1 MYLEKMVFV
10 STIVHNVSEA
20 RPVARPI
27 SRLITL
33 GRFHKSYSTVHRGLP
48 RTLLPRSTK
57 QVNTRKLTIS
67 ALVAAISIIGSQ
79 AVFAVDMGKMMNP
92 SKWMN
97 PNKMFG
103 GNDRDRDRDRDYR
116 DRDRGYGY
124 PPSGYGYGG
133 PGYGYGGQPGYGY
146 GGQPGYGYGGQPG
159 YGYGGQPGYG
169 YGGQPGYGTQ
179 PGYGA
184 PRDDYRPR

>member
-103 GNDRDRDRDRDYR
+103 GNDRDRDRDYR